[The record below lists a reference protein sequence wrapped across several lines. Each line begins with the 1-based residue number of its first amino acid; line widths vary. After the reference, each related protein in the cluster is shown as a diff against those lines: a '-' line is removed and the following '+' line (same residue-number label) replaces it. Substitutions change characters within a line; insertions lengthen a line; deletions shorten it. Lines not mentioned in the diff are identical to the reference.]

1 MSGKYYDGSRLLSQ
15 MDQYGRQP
23 EIYICTTN
31 RSAGKTTWFCRYL
44 TKRFLEHGEKFGL
57 LYRFDYELDDVAD
70 KFFKD
75 IQGLF
80 YPDHIMESKKK
91 SRGMYHE
98 LFLDGNSCGYA
109 MALNKADAIKKN
121 SHLFSDVKRLYMDEF
136 QSETNHYCSNE
147 VQKLISIHT
156 SLARGANEQVK
167 RLPVYLVGNP
177 VSIIN
182 PYYVE
187 LGISDRLRSDTR
199 FLKGDGFVLE
209 QGFNESASKAQE
221 ESAFNRAF
229 SGNKY
234 AAYASQ
240 AAYLADNQAFIEK
253 PEGSSRYLCTLRYMG
268 NNYGIREYM
277 NDGII
282 YCDDRPD
289 MTHPNKISVTTDD
302 HEVNYVMLKRHDIFL
317 SSLRYL
323 FERGSFR
330 FKNLRCKE
338 AVLKALSY

>member
-1 MSGKYYDGSRLLSQ
+1 MQKYYDGSRLLSM
-15 MDQYGRQP
+15 MDVNGRQP

-31 RSAGKTTWFCRYL
+31 RSAGKTTWFSRYL
-44 TKRFLEHGEKFGL
+44 VKRFLEHGEKFGL

-75 IQGLF
+75 IQSLF
-80 YPDHIMESKKK
+80 YPEHTMESKKR

-98 LFLDGNSCGYA
+98 LFLDGISCGYA
-109 MALNKADAIKKN
+109 LALNKADAIKKN
-121 SHLFSDVKRLYMDEF
+121 SHLFSDIKRLFMDEF
-136 QSETNHYCSNE
+136 QSETSHYCANE

-156 SLARGANEQVK
+156 SVARGANEQVK
-167 RLPVYLVGNP
+167 RVPVYLVGNP

-187 LGISDRLRSDTR
+187 LGISDRIRENTKFLR
-199 FLKGDGFVLE
+199 GDGYVLE

-229 SGNKY
+229 AGNKY
-234 AAYASQ
+234 AAYAAQ
-240 AAYLADNQAFIEK
+240 ATYLNDNKAFIEK
-253 PEGSSRYLCTLRYMG
+253 PEGSFRYICTLRYNG
-268 NNYGIREYM
+268 TDYGLREFT
-277 NDGII
+277 DSGII

-289 MTHPNKISVTTDD
+289 LSAVSKIAVTTED
-302 HEVNYVMLKRHDIFL
+302 HNINYVMLKRYDTFL
-317 SSLRYL
+317 AQLRYL

-338 AVLKALSY
+338 AVLKA

>member
-1 MSGKYYDGSRLLSQ
+1 MQGKYYDGSRLLSQ
-15 MDQYGRQP
+15 MDLYGRQP

-44 TKRFLEHGEKFGL
+44 VKRFLEHNEKFGL

-80 YPDHIMESKKK
+80 FPNYFMESKKK

-109 MALNKADAIKKN
+109 LALNKADAIKKN

-209 QGFNESASKAQE
+209 QGFNEAASKAQE

-229 SGNKY
+229 AGNKY

-268 NNYGIREYM
+268 NNYGIREYI

>member
-1 MSGKYYDGSRLLSQ
+1 MIEYYDGSRLLSM
-15 MDQYGRQP
+15 MDLNGKPP

-31 RSAGKTTWFCRYL
+31 RSAGKTTWFSRYL
-44 TKRFLEHGEKFGL
+44 VKRFLEKGEKFGL

-75 IQGLF
+75 IQNLF
-80 YPDHIMESKKK
+80 FPVHNMESKKK

-109 MALNKADAIKKN
+109 LALNKADAIKKN
-121 SHLFSDVKRLYMDEF
+121 SHLFSDIIRLFLDEF
-136 QSETNHYCSNE
+136 QSETNHYCGNE

-156 SLARGANEQVK
+156 SIARGANKQVK
-167 RLPVYLVGNP
+167 RVPVILCGNP

-199 FLKGDGFVLE
+199 FLKGDGYVLE

-221 ESAFNRAF
+221 ESSFNRAF
-229 SGNKY
+229 AKNKY
-234 AAYASQ
+234 AAYAAQ
-240 AAYLADNQAFIEK
+240 ASYLNDNQAFVEK
-253 PEGSSRYLCTLRYMG
+253 PDGSSRYLCTLRYLG
-268 NNYGIREYM
+268 TDYGIREFPEA
-277 NDGII
+277 GVI

-289 MTHPNKISVTTDD
+289 LSHPNKISVTTDD
-302 HEVNYVMLKRHDIFL
+302 HAVNYVMLKRYDFFL
-317 SSLRYL
+317 QNLRFL

>member
-1 MSGKYYDGSRLLSQ
+1 MNKYYDGSRLLSM
-15 MDQYGRQP
+15 MDINGKQP

-31 RSAGKTTWFCRYL
+31 RSAGKTTWFSRYL
-44 TKRFLEHGEKFGL
+44 VKRFLEHKEKFGL
-57 LYRFDYELDDVAD
+57 LYRFDYELDDVAE

-80 YPDHIMESKKK
+80 YPGHFMESKKR

-98 LFLDGNSCGYA
+98 LFLDGSSCGYA
-109 MALNKADAIKKN
+109 LALNKADAIKKN
-121 SHLFSDVKRLYMDEF
+121 SHLFSDISRLFMDEF
-136 QSETNHYCSNE
+136 QSETNHYCGNE

-156 SLARGANEQVK
+156 SIARGANEQVK
-167 RLPVYLVGNP
+167 RVPVYLVGNP

-187 LGISDRLRSDTR
+187 LGISDRIRTDTR
-199 FLKGDGFVLE
+199 FLRGDGYVLE

-234 AAYASQ
+234 AAYAAQ
-240 AAYLADNQAFIEK
+240 ATYLNDNRAFIEK
-253 PEGSSRYLCTLRYMG
+253 PEGSARYLCTLRYLG
-268 NNYGIREYM
+268 IDYGIREYT
-277 NDGII
+277 NAGII

-289 MTHPNKISVTTDD
+289 LSHPAKISVTTDD
-302 HEVNYVMLKRHDIFL
+302 HAVNYVMLKRHDVFL
-317 SSLRYL
+317 STLRYL

-330 FKNLRCKE
+330 FKNLKCKE